1 MLQKLNKTENI
12 AFEVKQI
19 YLQLLLSCRLFT
31 YLLYNIVDCRH
42 VTAVIKLK
50 SMHSVFCL
58 Y

>member
-1 MLQKLNKTENI
+1 MLQKLNETENI

-19 YLQLLLSCRLFT
+19 YLQLSFSCRLFT

-42 VTAVIKLK
+42 VTAVIKFK
-50 SMHSVFCL
+50 SMHSVFSL